1 MAAKISNWLGTRSQR
16 SHLSA
21 ALIRLYLT
29 SVVRPRE
36 IDYSALLAWRKGK
49 VKTSQKE
56 YVCIHFPFPSGKQ
69 GRAVCHLR
77 PRSSK
82 APHYHA
88 RWRVF
93 RAAVAM
99 QTYSEMAAETN
110 GLPPPSPTLQRFP
123 GAQLHRAPGPTI

>member
-1 MAAKISNWLGTRSQR
+1 MFASEYNPSLLNGVV
-16 SHLSA
+16 
-21 ALIRLYLT
+21 LT
-29 SVVRPRE
+29 AMRPE
-36 IDYSALLAWRKGK
+36 ATGLKEKAYSTLLAWRKGK